1 MKLGL
6 NIRNPKKAVRPT
18 VNDVIIYDGKE
29 WYVTTK
35 DELFRE
41 FGERIKTAEKELHE
55 KIEECNAKIAEMNEL
70 KVSTAKQILEIAN
83 AVEQFISK
91 EGK

>member
-6 NIRNPKKAVRPT
+6 NIRNPKKAIRPST
-18 VNDVIIYDGKE
+18 NDVIIYDGKE

-35 DELFRE
+35 EDLFRE
-41 FGERIKTAEKELHE
+41 FDKRINTKEKELND
-55 KIEECNAKIAEMNEL
+55 KIAECNSKIAEMNEL
-70 KVSTAKQILEIAN
+70 KASTAKQILEIAN
-83 AVEQFISK
+83 AVRQFISK